1 MANKCLIMLILAAIV
16 SGGVFAQTDFESVP
30 KNTVVVDVGPT
41 IAGLAL
47 GSMISTFAGEGVS
60 SSGFGIGVQ
69 YERQILREL
78 SVAGRFAY
86 MGVGFSMGD
95 SFEDA
100 GVTVKTELGLN
111 LDTISAE
118 AHARF
123 YPSGETFFLGGMLG
137 FGTLSATFSGSFA
150 AKDNNTGEHEKVDL
164 SFTASRGY
172 LKLGARIGW
181 RISFGRQGGFTFE
194 PSLGW
199 DFAFGLGD
207 TMGQALQKEV
217 EKKTGEGVDMSAM
230 DEMFYFLENLIFVG
244 GPRLTLAFG
253 WRF

>member
-1 MANKCLIMLILAAIV
+1 MANKCLIMLILVTIV
-16 SGGVFAQTDFESVP
+16 SGGVFAQTDFESMP

-47 GSMISTFAGEGVS
+47 GGLINTFAGEGIN

-69 YERQILREL
+69 YERQILENL
-78 SVAGRFAY
+78 AVAGRFAY
-86 MGVGFSMGD
+86 MGVKFGTGD
-95 SFEDA
+95 SYEDS
-100 GVTVKTELGLN
+100 GITVKTELGIN

-118 AHARF
+118 VHGRF
-123 YPSGETFFLGGMLG
+123 YPSGEAFFFGGMLG
-137 FGTLSATFSGSFA
+137 FGTLSTTFSGSLA
-150 AKDNNTGEHEKVDL
+150 AKKSDGTQERVDV

-172 LKLGARIGW
+172 LKLGARVGW
-181 RISFGRQGGFTFE
+181 RVNFGRQGGFTFE
-194 PSLGW
+194 PSLGY

-207 TMGQALQKEV
+207 TMGKALQKEV
-217 EKKTGEGVDMSAM
+217 EKKTGEEVDMSGM
-230 DEMFYFLENLIFVG
+230 DELFGYLENLIFVG